1 MELGIEMCNE
11 TGSEKYRLD
20 SYVCLDLETT
30 GLNPKRDRIIEIG
43 AVRVRQGREVNSF
56 STFVN
61 PGRQLE
67 MRITELTGIRDEDL
81 AQAPDISRVLPE
93 LLDFLGEDVLVGH
106 RISFDY
112 AFVKKAALDAKRD
125 FQAKGLDTLQMARK
139 YLTEVEKK
147 NLKYLCRYF
156 QIPHR
161 AHRALDDARAT
172 GQLYEILAG
181 RFGQEEA
188 LFCPKPL
195 LCNIKR
201 DTPATKAQKEQL
213 CRLLQQHKLKLGEEG
228 LPLLDME
235 KMTRS
240 ETSRLIDQILAKY
253 GRWKN
258 D

>member
-1 MELGIEMCNE
+1 MD
-11 TGSEKYRLD
+11 EKKLPASGYID

-43 AVRVRQGREVNSF
+43 AIKVRQGRQVDSF
-56 STFVN
+56 STYVN
-61 PGRQLE
+61 PGIELE
-67 MRITELTGIRDEDL
+67 PRITALTGIRDEDL
-81 AQAPDISRVLPE
+81 DKAPDMGAVLPD
-93 LLDFLGEDVLVGH
+93 LLAFLGEDVLLGH

-112 AFVKKAALDAKRD
+112 SFVKKSAADAKTD
-125 FQAKGLDTLQMARK
+125 FKALGVDTLRIARIC
-139 YLTEVEKK
+139 LPEVEKK
-147 NLKYLCRYF
+147 NLEYLCRHF

-161 AHRALDDARAT
+161 AHRALDDAKAT
-172 GQLYEILAG
+172 AQLYHMLV
-181 RFGQEEA
+181 RQFGAAHGEA
-188 LFCPKPL
+188 FRPEPL
-195 LCNIKR
+195 ICNIKR

-213 CRLLQQHKLKLGEEG
+213 CRLLQQHKLKLGEGE
-228 LPLLDME
+228 LPLLDMD

>member
-1 MELGIEMCNE
+1 MDDNKMQTKGCI
-11 TGSEKYRLD
+11 D

-43 AVRVRQGREVNSF
+43 AVKVRRGQEVESF

-61 PGRQLE
+61 PGRALE
-67 MRITELTGIRDEDL
+67 ARITELTGIRDEDL
-81 AQAPDISRVLPE
+81 AQAPDIRAVLPG
-93 LLDFLGEDVLVGH
+93 LLAFLGEDVLVGH

-112 AFVKKAALDAKRD
+112 SFVKKAATDAKMD
-125 FQAKGLDTLQMARK
+125 FQAFGVDTLQIARIC
-139 YLTEVEKK
+139 LPEVEKK
-147 NLKYLCRYF
+147 NLEYLCRYY
-156 QIPHR
+156 QIPHK

-172 GQLYEILAG
+172 GQLYEILARLYG
-181 RFGQEEA
+181 TSQEA
-188 LFCPKPL
+188 IFQPVPL
-195 LCNIKR
+195 ICNIKR

-213 CRLLQQHKLKLGEEG
+213 CRLLQMHKLQLGEEG